1 MIGDG
6 SRNVRLAT
14 ADTKRRV
21 NMPTPERVEVAI
33 VGAGLGGLMTALR
46 LAREGKQVAVFDG
59 HYVAGGC
66 ATMFSRGPS
75 KARYAFD
82 VGLHYVGDCGEDG
95 LVTELLDDVDL
106 TIDWNPLDPD
116 GFDTI
121 VLPDMRFQ
129 IPVGRDRYRDRLVEA
144 FPSERK
150 GIDRYIRLLEEVETM
165 AALTKN
171 TPSGAKLAWT
181 ALTQARL
188 VARQQHTT
196 IGDFLDTCVRDPN
209 LRAIILGQNGDYGVR
224 PSRASA
230 LLHCGLA
237 NHYFKGAYYPK
248 GGGQILADEAAAAI
262 EALGGSIH
270 LRRRVT
276 KITSQDGA
284 VSGIDVEEKDGSISH
299 VQAKTVVSNAD
310 LIRTLNEL
318 MDNDDVTG
326 RWSGRS
332 QKMEMGAALYILC
345 LGIQGNL
352 SEDGFKRTNYW
363 RFASNDF
370 EELYDRIDAGDLTPH
385 CAYLTSASLK
395 DPGTGG
401 HAPDGVTSLEIM
413 TVSPGDFGVWGTTEE
428 AALRGGYRQSLQYK
442 AAKEQVEEGLIDHM
456 EALFPGTRDRIVFR
470 ESATPVTQTRYT
482 RASAGSGYGLAC
494 TPAQFMKGRPG
505 YRGPLKGLYF
515 AGANT
520 RAGHGIVGAML
531 SARHCAR
538 RVIRDGA

>member
-1 MIGDG
+1 MIQDGD
-6 SRNVRLAT
+6 RTVRLAT
-14 ADTKRRV
+14 ADSKKRV
-21 NMPTPERVEVAI
+21 TCPTPDHVDVAI
-33 VGAGLGGLMTALR
+33 IGAGLGGLMSALR
-46 LAREGKQVAVFDG
+46 LARAGKSVAVFDG

-66 ATMFSRGPS
+66 ATMFSRGPR

-82 VGLHYVGDCGEDG
+82 VGLHYVGDCGENG
-95 LVTELLDDVDL
+95 LVPELLNDVDL
-106 TIDWNPLDPD
+106 NIEWHPLDPD

-121 VLPDMRFQ
+121 VLPDMQFK
-129 IPVGRDRYRDRLVEA
+129 IPVGRDRYRERLVDA

-150 GIDRYIRLLEEVETM
+150 GIDRYVRLLEEVETM
-165 AALTKN
+165 GKLTQSS
-171 TPSGAKLAWT
+171 PSGATLAWT
-181 ALTQARL
+181 ALTKARL
-188 VARQQHTT
+188 VARHQHTT
-196 IGDFLDTCVRDPN
+196 IGDFLDTCTNDPN

-248 GGGQILADEAAAAI
+248 GGGQIIADQAADAI

-276 KITSQDGA
+276 KITSEAGA
-284 VSGIDVEEKDGSISH
+284 VTGINVEEKDGSISH
-299 VQAKTVVSNAD
+299 VSAKTVISNAD
-310 LIRTLNEL
+310 IIRTLDEL
-318 MDNDDVTG
+318 LAPEDVTG
-326 RWSGRS
+326 RWEGRTAD
-332 QKMEMGAALYILC
+332 MEMGAALYILC
-345 LGIQGNL
+345 LGVSGDL

-370 EELYDRIDAGDLTPH
+370 EAMYDGIDQGDITPH
-385 CAYLTSASLK
+385 CAYMTSASLK

-401 HAPDGVTSLEIM
+401 HAPEGVTSLEIM

-428 AALRGGYRQSLQYK
+428 AALRGGYRQSLDYK

-456 EALFPGTRDRIVFR
+456 EAMFPGTRERIVFR
-470 ESATPVTQTRYT
+470 ESATPVTHTRYT

-505 YRGPLKGLYF
+505 YRGPLAGLYF

-531 SARHCAR
+531 SARQCVR
-538 RVIRDGA
+538 RVLNDDS

>member
-6 SRNVRLAT
+6 HRSVRLAT

-21 NMPTPERVEVAI
+21 NTPTPERVEVAI

-66 ATMFSRGPS
+66 ATMFSRGPN

-95 LVTELLDDVDL
+95 LVTELLNDVDL
-106 TIDWNPLDPD
+106 NIEWHPLDPD

-150 GIDRYIRLLEEVETM
+150 GIDRYVRLLEEVETM
-165 AALTKN
+165 AELTKDA
-171 TPSGAKLAWT
+171 PSGAKLAWT
-181 ALTQARL
+181 ALTRARL
-188 VARQQHTT
+188 VARHQHTT
-196 IGDFLDTCVRDPN
+196 IGDFLDTCVHDPN

-276 KITSQDGA
+276 KITSEGGA

-318 MDNDDVTG
+318 MEPDDVTG
-326 RWSGRS
+326 RWSGRTE
-332 QKMEMGAALYILC
+332 KMEMGAALYILC
-345 LGIQGNL
+345 LGVRGDL

-413 TVSPGDFGVWGTTEE
+413 TVAPGDFGVWGTTEE

-442 AAKEQVEEGLIDHM
+442 AAKEQVEEGLIAHM

-505 YRGPLKGLYF
+505 YRGPLRGLYF

-531 SARHCAR
+531 SARQCAR
-538 RVIRDGA
+538 RVIRDTG